1 MTENKAVLV
10 IGLEPT
16 QHESELAGSAELIA
30 TRLRSYQSAGLQY
43 LVLDPTHHDEPAQAL
58 KAIEFFAFEVRPL
71 LG

>member
-1 MTENKAVLV
+1 
-10 IGLEPT
+10 
-16 QHESELAGSAELIA
+16 
-30 TRLRSYQSAGLQY
+30 